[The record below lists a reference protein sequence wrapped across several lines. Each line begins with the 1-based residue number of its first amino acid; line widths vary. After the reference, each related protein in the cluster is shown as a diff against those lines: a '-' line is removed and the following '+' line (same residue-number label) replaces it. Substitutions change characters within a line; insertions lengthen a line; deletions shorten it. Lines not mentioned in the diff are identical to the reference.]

1 MTKKIIE
8 LDELK
13 RIMAVQKEHKE
24 RNEVITAARRN
35 SADNSNPFPL
45 GCNPREDLYA
55 DFHTNGS
62 IVQYPHGIVV
72 QYGNNYCNK
81 TFYRGEVEDYSR
93 GQDDSKCRS
102 SLGRK
107 LADLETEEERK
118 VEFFKAKLKIQ
129 SFLDLITQFKQVR
142 EWNFGT
148 VFAYIIAQ
156 HYGIDTQ
163 YLDITDDLAV
173 ALFFAGCRHVGNG
186 KYRPITKRDLEEYGE
201 YAVLYR
207 KTDDLLMNPESAAD
221 INRVLPIGYQPFTR
235 CYKQRGYFI
244 DTMQSGDLD
253 DLVNYDLVADHD
265 FKKFHFKRT
274 PEFAAEI
281 YELFDG
287 GRELF
292 HDRSMELLSG
302 LIDEIKAGDSF
313 SEDSFAKVYE
323 SFGRTKSKEWWLT
336 KLADCRTEI
345 GEPAFE
351 LSDDLKAE
359 IDDSWDIKEFVD
371 QKGLAIGGRMVY
383 YPSD

>member
-1 MTKKIIE
+1 MTKKIIK

-24 RNEVITAARRN
+24 RNEEITTARRN
-35 SADNSNPFPL
+35 SADDSNPFPL
-45 GCNPREDLYA
+45 GRNDREDLYA
-55 DFHTNGS
+55 DLFTNGS
-62 IVQYPHGIVV
+62 TVRYPHGIVV
-72 QYGNNYCNK
+72 QYGNNCPIR
-81 TFYRGEVEDYSR
+81 TFYRGEVKDYSQ

-107 LADLETEEERK
+107 LSKLETEEERK
-118 VEFFKAKLKIQ
+118 VELFKVKLKIQ
-129 SFLDLITQFKQVR
+129 SFLNLITQFKQVR

-156 HYGIDTQ
+156 HYGIRTQ

-173 ALFFAGCRHVGNG
+173 ALFFACCRHVENG
-186 KYRPITKRDLEEYGE
+186 KYRPITKKDLEDYGE
-201 YAVLYR
+201 YAVLYK

-253 DLVNYDLVADHD
+253 DIVNYDLVADHG
-265 FKKFHFKRT
+265 FEKLYFKRT

-281 YELFDG
+281 YEFFDG

-292 HDRSMELLSG
+292 YDWSMELLSE
-302 LIDEIKAGDSF
+302 LIDEIKAGNSF
-313 SEDSFAKVYE
+313 SEDTFDRTYAG
-323 SFGRTKSKEWWLT
+323 FGGAKSKDWWLT
-336 KLADCRTEI
+336 KLAACGTEI

-351 LSDDLKAE
+351 LRDDLKAE
-359 IDDSWDIKEFVD
+359 INDSWNIKEFVD
-371 QKGLAIGGRMVY
+371 REGLAIGGRTVY

>member
-13 RIMAVQKEHKE
+13 RIIAVQKEHKE
-24 RNEVITAARRN
+24 RNEEITAARRN
-35 SADNSNPFPL
+35 SEGDPNPFPL
-45 GCNPREDLYA
+45 GRNPREDLYA
-55 DFHTNGS
+55 DFYTNGS
-62 IVQYPHGIVV
+62 TVRYPHGRVV
-72 QYGNNYCNK
+72 QYGNNYPIK
-81 TFYRGEVEDYSR
+81 TFYRGEVKDYSR
-93 GQDDSKCRS
+93 GKDDSKCQS

-129 SFLDLITQFKQVR
+129 SFLNLITQFKQVR

-173 ALFFAGCRHVGNG
+173 ASFFACCRHIGNG
-186 KYRPITKRDLEEYGE
+186 KYRPITKKDLEDYGE

-207 KTDDLLMNPESAAD
+207 KTDDPLMNLESAAD

-235 CYKQRGYFI
+235 CYRQRGYFI
-244 DTMQSGDLD
+244 DTLQSGDLV
-253 DLVNYDLVADHD
+253 DLVNYDLAADHD
-265 FKKFHFKRT
+265 FKKLYFKRT

-292 HDRSMELLSG
+292 HDWSMELLSG

-323 SFGRTKSKEWWLT
+323 SFGGCESKDWWLS
-336 KLADCRTEI
+336 KLAASGTEI
-345 GEPAFE
+345 GESAFE

-371 QKGLAIGGRMVY
+371 QESLAIGGRMVY
-383 YPSD
+383 YPSN

>member
-1 MTKKIIE
+1 MTKKLIE

-13 RIMAVQKEHKE
+13 RIMRVQKEYKE
-24 RNEVITAARRN
+24 KNKAITAARRN
-35 SADNSNPFPL
+35 SADDSNPFPL
-45 GCNPREDLYA
+45 GRNPREDLYA
-55 DFHTNGS
+55 DFYTNGS
-62 IVQYPHGIVV
+62 TVRYPHGIVV
-72 QYGNNYCNK
+72 QYGNNYPLK

-129 SFLDLITQFKQVR
+129 SFLNLITQFKQVR

-173 ALFFAGCRHVGNG
+173 ALFFACCRHVGNG
-186 KYRPITKRDLEEYGE
+186 KYQPITKKDIEDYGE

-244 DTMQSGDLD
+244 DTMQSGDLF
-253 DLVNYDLVADHD
+253 NYDLVADHG
-265 FKKFHFKRT
+265 FEKFYFKRT
-274 PEFAAEI
+274 PEFVAEI

-302 LIDEIKAGDSF
+302 LIDEIKVGDSF
-313 SEDSFAKVYE
+313 SEDSFDKVYE
-323 SFGRTKSKEWWLT
+323 SFGGAESKDWWLT
-336 KLADCRTEI
+336 KLAACGIEI
-345 GEPAFE
+345 GESAFE

-371 QKGLAIGGRMVY
+371 QEGLAIGGRMVY
-383 YPSD
+383 IPEG